1 MTIIAGIDEAGYGPL
16 LGPMVITITAF
27 DVPDEKAKC
36 SLWDLLNYAVSND
49 MKGKGQAADRVR

>member
-16 LGPMVITITAF
+16 LGPMVVTITAF

-36 SLWDLLNYAVSND
+36 SLWDLLNDAVSND
-49 MKGKGQAADRVR
+49 LKG